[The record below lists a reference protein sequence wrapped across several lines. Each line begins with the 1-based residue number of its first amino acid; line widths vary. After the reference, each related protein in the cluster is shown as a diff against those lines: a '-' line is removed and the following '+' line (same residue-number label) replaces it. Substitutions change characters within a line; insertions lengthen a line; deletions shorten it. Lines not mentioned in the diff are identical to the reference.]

1 MSASSIIHFGGLSA
15 VWKRQLGTMLGNPL
29 GYFYILFFVA
39 ASAALLFWPDSW
51 YARNI
56 ADLGWL
62 TGVMGVGVM
71 PPLLVLLLPVLAM
84 NAWALERELGTEEL
98 LLTLP
103 LSITDVI
110 LGKYLAVVT
119 YFTIALGFSLANVAL
134 LAWYGQPDLG
144 QIFAVYVGWWIAGC
158 GFAALGLLA
167 STLVSM
173 PAIAFVIGLIF
184 SATLL
189 VGAWYADWFSPFNRG
204 LVPSSRIFSGLAVI
218 LSSLSLAA
226 LVLASR
232 RWRPTSSGEVVSQ
245 LVSLVLGVIL
255 LVNVAQIANKH
266 AVDVDT
272 SADGLSSLG
281 GASRTILGN
290 LKDPVTITVF
300 VSRNLPTDL
309 QAKGKEIE
317 DKLAA
322 VQRLSGGK
330 VTINLRKPLNAV
342 DKEGLAASK
351 EFGLKPRK
359 MVREYAVG
367 NEFDEIFLSAVVTS
381 GPRTQTIEHF
391 EPGLSVEYELVRA
404 VRGVSDTNKK
414 RVIGVAETDVKP
426 FGDFDMRTYRQ
437 IPGWQILDDLK
448 RQYEVRPVQ
457 LGSAVAAEIEV
468 LVVPQPSS
476 LTQPELENLHDYI
489 WNGRPALLLEDA
501 LPLFSAFSGREDLI
515 PNRPKKSN
523 NPNQNPYSQQD
534 PNTPK
539 KGDFKPLMRALG
551 LVYEPEELV
560 WSDFNPSSEFRGN
573 FAELNL
579 VWVYDDQNCFN
590 HGKDAAGNQLWAT
603 AGIGA
608 ALFPSPSNFVQA
620 NPLPEGLTVTPLIKV
635 SPKAKWGRSA
645 LSEMVKPGMMGGVQ
659 IERPDLAISGLPDLA
674 PMIAAQIRGTMRS
687 VYARSAPEPET
698 KDDKAKDTKKDDK
711 ADPTKPGEVKKDQK
725 SAKPVN
731 VIVIGDVD
739 FCANEMWGIYQGQI
753 GGAAQRDKFRFLL
766 DLRNVQLFANA
777 IDALANDP
785 TYIEVRTRR
794 PPRRPLVRDE
804 AVVLESLNAVRGKIQ
819 SAQADMK
826 KANDDAE
833 KDYKN
838 ELKRIED
845 DSSLDDIAKA
855 QRKATVEQGLINIR
869 DRKTDEAKLRFEQ
882 AMAVVKSE
890 RDERIERNRSTL
902 KIIAVAIPAGF
913 LAILAVFVLI
923 NRLAGERSHIPNSRK
938 RSNA

>member
-39 ASAALLFWPDSW
+39 ASAALLFWPDTW

-98 LLTLP
+98 LLTMP

-110 LGKYLAVVT
+110 LGKYFAVVS
-119 YFTIALGFSLANVAL
+119 YFTIALVFSLANVAL

-144 QIFAVYVGWWIAGC
+144 QIFAVYIGWWIAGC
-158 GFAALGLLA
+158 AFAALGLLA

-173 PAIAFVIGLIF
+173 PAIAFVIGLVLC
-184 SATLL
+184 AGLL
-189 VGAWYADWFSPFNRG
+189 VGAWANEWFAPFNRG
-204 LVPSSRIFSGLAVI
+204 LIPSSRIFSGLAVI
-218 LSSLSLAA
+218 LSSLSLSA

-232 RWRPTSSGEVVSQ
+232 RWRPTSQGEVVSQ
-245 LVSLVLGVIL
+245 LVSLVFGVIL

-266 AVDVDT
+266 AVDVDA

-281 GASRTILGN
+281 GASRKILGE
-290 LKDPVTITVF
+290 LKDPVTITAF
-300 VSRNLPTDL
+300 VSRSLPTDL
-309 QAKGKEIE
+309 QPKGKEIE

-330 VTINLRKPLNAV
+330 VKIDLRKPLNAV

-359 MVREYAVG
+359 MIREYAVG

-381 GPRTQTIEHF
+381 GPRTQTIEYF

-404 VRGVSDTNKK
+404 VRGVSDTSKK

-457 LGSAVAAEIEV
+457 LSSAVAADIEV

-489 WNGRPALLLEDA
+489 WNGRPTLLLEDA
-501 LPLFSAFSGREDLI
+501 LPLFSAFSGRDDLI

-523 NPNQNPYSQQD
+523 NPNPYGQPD

-539 KGDFKPLMRALG
+539 KGDFKPLLRSLG

-560 WSDFNPSSEFRGN
+560 WSDYNPSAEFRGN

-579 VWVYDDQNCFN
+579 VWLYDDQNCFN

-603 AGIGA
+603 EGIGA

-635 SPKAKWGRSA
+635 SSKAKWGRSS
-645 LSEMVKPGMMGGVQ
+645 LNEMVKPGMMGGVT
-659 IERPDLAISGLPDLA
+659 IERPDLAISGPPDLA
-674 PMIAAQIRGTMRS
+674 PMVAAQVRGTMRS
-687 VYARSAPEPET
+687 LYARSAPEPET
-698 KDDKAKDTKKDDK
+698 KDEKKDAKKDEK
-711 ADPTKPGEVKKDQK
+711 ADPTKPGEVKKDQP

-804 AVVLESLNAVRGKIQ
+804 AVVLEAISLTRSREQ
-819 SAQADMK
+819 SNEADKK
-826 KANDDAE
+826 KAEEDAQKE
-833 KDYKN
+833 FDA
-838 ELKRIED
+838 ELKRIDED
-845 DSSLDDIAKA
+845 STLDDIGKE
-855 QRKATVEQGLINIR
+855 QRKAIVRQSLMNRLALKKEIAQ
-869 DRKTDEAKLRFEQ
+869 ERFEQ
-882 AMAVVKSE
+882 ARALVKNE
-890 RDERIERNRSTL
+890 RDERIERNRLTI
-902 KIIAVAIPAGF
+902 KIMAVAIPAGF
-913 LAILAVFVLI
+913 LVILAVVVLI